1 MGEEF
6 VVVGGEVVSYN
17 GLFKSRDLL
26 NEINHFLTSKG
37 YDKAEKKQEEKVT
50 AKGKKVALEVEYAKS
65 PSDYV
70 KYVIE
75 IDINI
80 DELKDVVVTKGSRKM
95 KYNEGDI
102 KIKIKSKLKTDVAGK
117 WKSKPM
123 LVFAGHVIN
132 KFIYSLYL
140 FGDSSEL
147 KSNTLNLKER
157 IKAFLNLYKF

>member
-1 MGEEF
+1 MGEEL

-37 YDKAEKKQEEKVT
+37 YDKEEKKQEEKVT

-70 KYVIE
+70 KYIIE

-95 KYNEGDI
+95 KYNDGDI
-102 KIKIKSKLKTDVAGK
+102 KIKIKSKLKTDIAGK

-140 FGDSSEL
+140 SGDSSEL

-157 IKAFLNLYKF
+157 VKAFLNLYKF